1 MNLGQGLARA
11 GVVAS
16 VATLTSATTMAAQ
29 APPRVLGF
37 EMLGT
42 LPVLSAQVEG
52 RPVRLLLDTGGAA
65 ALALRPDVA
74 AALTPTDMAA
84 SASAG
89 ASSTASPPA
98 SSTAPAS
105 PRLRLQLGA
114 GEPVELPAALW
125 RKSSYPPGIDGY
137 LGWGYLRQFSVV
149 LDYGRQQL
157 QLGPAGQLAP
167 ACGEARAALKHL
179 GSLPYVTV
187 LQDGQPLPLGLETGA
202 NQNVLLAGRVPGAA
216 TAGERRALPATSWEG
231 RPLALGGFQ
240 VIELQLPVLAG
251 FLGHGF
257 FATHRVCL
265 DARSAA
271 VAIEPL
277 AP

>member
-1 MNLGQGLARA
+1 MTTE
-11 GVVAS
+11 
-16 VATLTSATTMAAQ
+16 TLTATNASPAGRLAAISWSAGKDACLALLR
-29 APPRVLGF
+29 AR
-37 EMLGT
+37 E
-42 LPVLSAQVEG
+42 A
-52 RPVRLLLDTGGAA
+52 RLLLDTGGGA

-74 AALTPTDMAA
+74 AALAPADVAA

-89 ASSTASPPA
+89 ASSLASSPA
-98 SSTAPAS
+98 SATAPA
-105 PRLRLQLGA
+105 PARLRLQLGA
-114 GEPVELPAALW
+114 GEPVELPAAMW

-157 QLGPAGQLAP
+157 ELGPAGQLAP

-187 LQDGQPLPLGLETGA
+187 LQDGQPLPLGLDTGA

-265 DARSAA
+265 DAQSAA